1 MHMIDKT
8 ITAVE
13 LYYGMESSKK
23 LKIAEIKGE
32 VVDIEI
38 KAKILSMSK
47 REIQNDK
54 GPLTYHYGLVGDET
68 GVIPFTAWSI
78 PGTVRDNDVY
88 LISKCYTKSY
98 KDKLRLYFDART
110 EFKLLTEILEVK
122 RTYKYYEIK
131 DLDMK
136 DKFIT
141 VEGLLTS
148 ENKREYEKEGEK
160 KEVFQYILKDQ
171 TGTVPISSFG
181 RKLEQGK
188 YARIEGVRLDEFNGY
203 YRLNMSDKAKVEYL
217 NVELKEND
225 NIQDISTLKGAVGG
239 ITISG
244 FVINMGEKSGLVVRC
259 SECNQRVD
267 DVRCADHPDAKL
279 IYDIFAYFT
288 VDDGT
293 DYLQVNAG
301 YEALKNIIKISR
313 EYLDNPQRPPLKK
326 EVKEKVEIALVHNAL
341 KIKGNLRI
349 NNMGLSMRSSEVS
362 YVTNNDISYLKNE
375 IKGVQN

>member
-1 MHMIDKT
+1 
-8 ITAVE
+8 
-13 LYYGMESSKK
+13 
-23 LKIAEIKGE
+23 
-32 VVDIEI
+32 
-38 KAKILSMSK
+38 
-47 REIQNDK
+47 
-54 GPLTYHYGLVGDET
+54 
-68 GVIPFTAWSI
+68 
-78 PGTVRDNDVY
+78 
-88 LISKCYTKSY
+88 
-98 KDKLRLYFDART
+98 
-110 EFKLLTEILEVK
+110 
-122 RTYKYYEIK
+122 
-131 DLDMK
+131 MK

-301 YEALKNIIKISR
+301 YEALKNIINISR